1 MKSLAAI
8 FDSDNKGSQYN
19 KAGYTYLETLNH
31 WLKIKYIKLCS
42 WEYWPM
48 WLVYFPASF
57 YFMYLSIRARSF
69 FFFSASNPS
78 IETGGMFFESKWNIF
93 KLLPKAYFPATIL
106 VNEND
111 AVDLMLDNMK
121 TAGISFPLIAKPDR
135 GERGWCVKKIHSVNE
150 LAQYRQL
157 MKVPFLLQSY
167 IDYPVELSVFYYRHP
182 DSNTGAVTSV
192 TLKQLLTVT
201 GNGYSTV
208 EELIKQHDRAFL
220 QYHNLKNSHAIDFD
234 RILKMGEELVL
245 VPYGNHVRGAMF
257 VNYNHIIDEALVNV
271 FDRISTQ
278 IEGFYFGRFDL
289 RCTSIADLKKGKN
302 ISILEL
308 NGAGAEPAHIYDP
321 GFSFFKAQSVITQH
335 YKMMFDAAVANK
347 NKGIPYMTLQ
357 SFFHT
362 RTLEKAYKR
371 RNSNHPSD

>member
-8 FDSDNKGSQYN
+8 SDSVNRGSEYN
-19 KAGYTYLETLNH
+19 KASYTFFETLSH
-31 WLKIKYIKLCS
+31 WLKAKYIKLRS

-57 YFMYLSIRARSF
+57 YFIYLSIRARSF

-106 VNEND
+106 VNED
-111 AVDLMLDNMK
+111 DDIDLMLSNMK

-135 GERGWCVKKIHSVNE
+135 GERGWCVKKIDSETE
-150 LAQYRQL
+150 LLQYRQL

-167 IDYPVELSVFYYRHP
+167 IDHPVELSVFYYRHP
-182 DSNTGAVTSV
+182 DSQKGVVTSV

-220 QYHNLKNSHAIDFD
+220 QYQNLKNNHDIDFD
-234 RILKMGEELVL
+234 KVLKMGEGLVL

-271 FDRISTQ
+271 FNTISTQ

-289 RCTSIADLKKGKN
+289 RCTGIDDLKNGKN

-357 SFFHT
+357 SFLHT
-362 RTLEKAYKR
+362 RSLEKAYKLK
-371 RNSNHPSD
+371 NS

>member
-289 RCTSIADLKKGKN
+289 RCTSIKEREKHFNTGIEWCRCRTCPYLR
-302 ISILEL
+302 
-308 NGAGAEPAHIYDP
+308 P
-321 GFSFFKAQSVITQH
+321 GIFVF
-335 YKMMFDAAVANK
+335 
-347 NKGIPYMTLQ
+347 
-357 SFFHT
+357 
-362 RTLEKAYKR
+362 
-371 RNSNHPSD
+371 